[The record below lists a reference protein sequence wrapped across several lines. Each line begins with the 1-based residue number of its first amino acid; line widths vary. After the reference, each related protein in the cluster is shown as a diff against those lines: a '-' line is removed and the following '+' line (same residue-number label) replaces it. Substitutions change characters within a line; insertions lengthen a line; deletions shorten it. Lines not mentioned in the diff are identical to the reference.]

1 MAKIK
6 PSCVAFRRL
15 DQSLLREVIDGV
27 LSFHVHEPISD
38 SERNGDAKLLCLLEP
53 IMELRLRMVYFV
65 KKTSNLSGSILPS
78 FQIIFP
84 VAGKTRE
91 MSDFC
96 NLLYTSGL

>member
-1 MAKIK
+1 M
-6 PSCVAFRRL
+6 
-15 DQSLLREVIDGV
+15 
-27 LSFHVHEPISD
+27 LSYHVHEPISD
-38 SERNGDAKLLCLLEP
+38 SERNVDTKLLCLLEL
-53 IMELRLRMVYFV
+53 IMELRILMVYFG